1 MDVSLAAN
9 RRFVMCYKLLKL
21 AVITTALLLSGW
33 AVAVPVPFADANKE
47 RAAAIKAE
55 KKGDYAAAPLHY
67 EIF

>member
-1 MDVSLAAN
+1 
-9 RRFVMCYKLLKL
+9 MCYKLLKL

-55 KKGDYAAAPLHY
+55 KKGDYEQPCCTTR
-67 EIF
+67 IFWIPPKQTRLLA